1 MTQPAATNTDA
12 LPEPT
17 AEQAAMIARV
27 RRMMLIAGLTTALG
41 VGALLVVI
49 GYRLFRSEGSVVT
62 TAATATL
69 PKGARIV
76 ATGAA
81 GDRIMVTLDID
92 GRTEI
97 RTFDAKTLK
106 PAGVLSFASE
116 P

>member
-1 MTQPAATNTDA
+1 MTQPAADSA
-12 LPEPT
+12 PEPT

-49 GYRLFRSEGSVVT
+49 GYRLFRTEGSVVT
-62 TAATATL
+62 QATTATL
-69 PKGARIV
+69 PKGAKIV
-76 ATGAA
+76 STGVA
-81 GDRIMVTLDID
+81 GDRLVVTLDIA
-92 GRTEI
+92 GATEI

-106 PAGVLSFASE
+106 PVGTLKFASE